1 MFLFVF
7 LSVLAITRGTRL
19 PGSCSFQK
27 TMCDYTPDSAFLTW
41 NLNPNDHFIT
51 VDVTSQGEGDK
62 AFLLGPYVELQDW
75 SCFRLVYQI
84 TVSGSLR
91 VLSRSDGESF
101 DRTLWSASSP
111 SESWIV
117 TTIDLQNSTEP
128 YKGTEGQRDR
138 EECDRGQRDSVT
150 GDSGTGDRG
159 TGKSVTGDSGTGDR
173 GQWDRGTWK
182 SVTGDRGQ
190 WDRGQGDSG
199 TVGQRTV
206 GQWDRG
212 QRDSG
217 TGNSGTGDSGTVDR
231 GTVGQ
236 RTGDKCDFEESHLCG
251 YVNQWSGNVNWYVGR
266 GAPSKPTLGDGPGHY
281 MYVDS
286 IHSRTLKEVA
296 TLVSPITSAPMWG
309 CLSFQY
315 QQDHAEGHM
324 FSVYSRDRAGQYSEL
339 WRADQPESNQLEQE
353 TQTHV
358 WIPVQVPLSAPYP
371 LQVVFEVSF
380 NSPKGGRVLLDDVAF
395 STESC
400 SAETEPVFDPSVAD
414 CDFELGFCG
423 YTQKLMDN
431 DMWKRVSVR
440 PNMYREGDHTT
451 GRGSFLMA
459 SSRFIM
465 QSGSIS
471 RLFGPALPGKQKFCL
486 RFFYSLRGFIKS
498 ENTLVVYLHNSST
511 MRQSTKRV
519 WSSSETTRDV
529 WIQVELNIQTQNITQ
544 VMFASLCKSFWNCG
558 TAALDDISL
567 RLGDCELPQGSPLL
581 VPSHCDFEKGLCGFS
596 QEKERDTSNWVLI
609 RGPTPTSYT
618 GPKRDHT
625 TGVGHYLYIEAS
637 LMLPGHNALLVSHPL
652 RGSRAAQC
660 LLFFYHMYGSGTGS
674 LRVLLRSDLEE
685 GDTVLWERR
694 GEQGISWMK
703 ASVTY
708 QYHHQ
713 HQIVFEATK
722 GTSILSDTAID
733 DITFQKG
740 PCKGTAHV

>member
-128 YKGTEGQRDR
+128 YKIVIEGG
-138 EECDRGQRDSVT
+138 RGSAEGSSVSIFEI
-150 GDSGTGDRG
+150 DIS
-159 TGKSVTGDSGTGDR
+159 
-173 GQWDRGTWK
+173 
-182 SVTGDRGQ
+182 
-190 WDRGQGDSG
+190 
-199 TVGQRTV
+199 
-206 GQWDRG
+206 
-212 QRDSG
+212 
-217 TGNSGTGDSGTVDR
+217 
-231 GTVGQ
+231 
-236 RTGDKCDFEESHLCG
+236 DKYCIECDFEESHLCG

-740 PCKGTAHV
+740 PCKDGAQ

>member
-1 MFLFVF
+1 
-7 LSVLAITRGTRL
+7 TRGTRL

-27 TMCDYTPDSAFLTW
+27 TMCDYMPDSAFLTW
-41 NLNPNDHFIT
+41 NLKPNDHFIT

-62 AFLLGPYVELQDW
+62 AFLLGPYVEFQDW

-128 YKGTEGQRDR
+128 YKIVIEGG
-138 EECDRGQRDSVT
+138 RGSAEGSSVSIFEI
-150 GDSGTGDRG
+150 DIS
-159 TGKSVTGDSGTGDR
+159 
-173 GQWDRGTWK
+173 
-182 SVTGDRGQ
+182 
-190 WDRGQGDSG
+190 
-199 TVGQRTV
+199 
-206 GQWDRG
+206 
-212 QRDSG
+212 
-217 TGNSGTGDSGTVDR
+217 
-231 GTVGQ
+231 
-236 RTGDKCDFEESHLCG
+236 DKYCIECDFEESHLCG
-251 YVNQWSGNVNWYVGR
+251 YMNQWSGNVNWYVGR
-266 GAPSKPTLGDGPGHY
+266 GAPSQPTLSDGPGHY

-309 CLSFQY
+309 CVSFQY
-315 QQDHAEGHM
+315 QQDHGEGHM

-339 WRADQPESNQLEQE
+339 WRADQPESNQLEHE

-414 CDFELGFCG
+414 CDFELGFCR
-423 YTQKLMDN
+423 YTQDN
-431 DMWKRVSVR
+431 DTWKRVSVR

-471 RLFGPALPGKQKFCL
+471 RLFGPALPGRQKFCL

-498 ENTLVVYLHNSST
+498 EHTLVVYLHNSST
-511 MRQSTKRV
+511 MKQSTNRV
-519 WSSSETTRDV
+519 WSSSDTTRDV

-567 RLGDCELPQGSPLL
+567 RLGDCELPQDSPLFGAL
-581 VPSHCDFEKGLCGFS
+581 HCDFEKGLCGFS
-596 QEKERDTSNWVLI
+596 QEEERDNSNWVLI
-609 RGPTPTSYT
+609 RGPTPTSST

-637 LMLPGHNALLVSHPL
+637 LMLPGHNALLVSRPL
-652 RGSRAAQC
+652 RGSSSAQC

-674 LRVLLRSDLEE
+674 LRVLLRSSLKE

-740 PCKGTAHV
+740 PCK

>member
-128 YKGTEGQRDR
+128 YKIVIEGG
-138 EECDRGQRDSVT
+138 RGSAEGSSVSIFEI
-150 GDSGTGDRG
+150 DIS
-159 TGKSVTGDSGTGDR
+159 
-173 GQWDRGTWK
+173 
-182 SVTGDRGQ
+182 
-190 WDRGQGDSG
+190 
-199 TVGQRTV
+199 
-206 GQWDRG
+206 
-212 QRDSG
+212 
-217 TGNSGTGDSGTVDR
+217 
-231 GTVGQ
+231 
-236 RTGDKCDFEESHLCG
+236 DKYCIECDFEESHLCG

-740 PCKGTAHV
+740 PCKDMKFFGKHL